1 MSGMQKVVFVA
12 KHSFT
17 ATREDEVTLRVG
29 DVVEVIADSGDWW
42 SGNVGGASG
51 VFPACYVQQMRSTG
65 SCTVIYPFT
74 PRQEDEVKLVVG
86 ERVEI
91 FGEVEAGTWA
101 KGKVGGRVG
110 LFPLSY
116 VKQDSTEV
124 EASTPVQMR
133 KISNSKARA
142 AVRSVGPMTV
152 TLFDPEDEP
161 VGPLAVFGSLSD
173 KMSEAPVTGDSE
185 DQVKGGFFSKLKHS
199 LGGRSS
205 TKRRSVGGRQRLSS
219 GSYLETQS
227 VCSPAMARRNSIS
240 GFFGKMFTSSSRSS
254 SKFSLQSLDEV
265 QEKSNRL
272 SRSWD
277 QVCKI
282 IPKKKEKEEE
292 DSNRIAGIEAN
303 LGDITLYPGPAHQA
317 TVASLDQVWQE
328 VSFRVNML
336 LFSRWISLQVT
347 ESSKSNDLGDVTV
360 GKVWSGSNLARS
372 DSGFGGSE
380 DQSQTIEEPFGPL
393 EDLTDAV
400 FEDMF
405 SPSKRTTCAVA
416 EPPLHHQGLTRNETA
431 TNPFLRRKRPELHKD
446 SVKVEPVTEL

>member
-1 MSGMQKVVFVA
+1 MQKVVFVA

-152 TLFDPEDEP
+152 ALLDPEDEP
-161 VGPLAVFGSLSD
+161 VGPLALFGGLSD

-205 TKRRSVGGRQRLSS
+205 TKRRSLGGRQRLSS

-282 IPKKKEKEEE
+282 IPKKEEEEKEEE
-292 DSNRIAGIEAN
+292 DSNRIAGIDAN
-303 LGDITLYPGPAHQA
+303 LGDISLSPGSALLKGQG

-328 VSFRVNML
+328 VV
-336 LFSRWISLQVT
+336 
-347 ESSKSNDLGDVTV
+347 ESPKSNGLGDVTL

-380 DQSQTIEEPFGPL
+380 DQSQTIEEPFGPM

>member
-42 SGNVGGASG
+42 SGKVGESSG

-65 SCTVIYPFT
+65 SCRVIYPFT

-133 KISNSKARA
+133 KIPNSKARA

-152 TLFDPEDEP
+152 ALFDPEDEP
-161 VGPLAVFGSLSD
+161 VGPLALFGGLSN

-205 TKRRSVGGRQRLSS
+205 TKRRSLGGRQRLSS

-282 IPKKKEKEEE
+282 IPMKKEEEKKE
-292 DSNRIAGIEAN
+292 DSNRIAGLEAN
-303 LGDITLYPGPAHQA
+303 LGDISLSPGPAHQG

-328 VSFRVNML
+328 VSFSVNML

-347 ESSKSNDLGDVTV
+347 ESPKSNGLGDVE
-360 GKVWSGSNLARS
+360 KVWSGSNLARS

-380 DQSQTIEEPFGPL
+380 DQSQTIEEPFGPM

-405 SPSKRTTCAVA
+405 SPSKRTTCTVA
-416 EPPLHHQGLTRNETA
+416 EPALHHQGLTRNETA

>member
-1 MSGMQKVVFVA
+1 MSQKQKVVFVA

-152 TLFDPEDEP
+152 ALLDPEDEP
-161 VGPLAVFGSLSD
+161 VGPLALFGGLSD
-173 KMSEAPVTGDSE
+173 KMSKAPVTGDSE
-185 DQVKGGFFSKLKHS
+185 DQVKGGFFSKLKNS

-205 TKRRSVGGRQRLSS
+205 TKRRSLGGRQRLSS

-282 IPKKKEKEEE
+282 IPKKKEEE

-303 LGDITLYPGPAHQA
+303 LGDITLYVCHKGSG
-317 TVASLDQVWQE
+317 ASTNKKSSNGCWEIRNQPTF
-328 VSFRVNML
+328 SFYDDHSHL
-336 LFSRWISLQVT
+336 LCSRT
-347 ESSKSNDLGDVTV
+347 EHRNTNFRNWD
-360 GKVWSGSNLARS
+360 AR
-372 DSGFGGSE
+372 
-380 DQSQTIEEPFGPL
+380 
-393 EDLTDAV
+393 
-400 FEDMF
+400 
-405 SPSKRTTCAVA
+405 
-416 EPPLHHQGLTRNETA
+416 
-431 TNPFLRRKRPELHKD
+431 
-446 SVKVEPVTEL
+446 

>member
-1 MSGMQKVVFVA
+1 MSQKQKVVFVA

-29 DVVEVIADSGDWW
+29 DVVEVIASSGDWW

-133 KISNSKARA
+133 KIPNSKARA

-152 TLFDPEDEP
+152 ALLDPEDEP
-161 VGPLAVFGSLSD
+161 VGPLAVFGGLSN

-199 LGGRSS
+199 LGGKSS
-205 TKRRSVGGRQRLSS
+205 AKRRSLGGRQRLSS

-265 QEKSNRL
+265 QVKSNRL

-282 IPKKKEKEEE
+282 IPKKKEEE

-303 LGDITLYPGPAHQA
+303 LGDITLSPGPAHQA

-328 VSFRVNML
+328 VSFNVNML

-347 ESSKSNDLGDVTV
+347 ESPKSNDLGDVMV